1 MFTWC
6 DRRDDRSQLCDRPC
20 YCRTDY
26 TDWSQSHQPAK
37 WCDTWNVEE
46 FLKLIEIVKNYPVLW
61 QTDHKEYG
69 GMGQREAWCCY
80 TSVLHICCT
89 MWANGSL
96 RSAEMRNFSAA
107 ECRKAMKG
115 NLRSVLHLI
124 FCKLPLDNF
133 PHSVKYPH
141 PLGGELLPLSN
152 KLFWVRDPHPNSA
165 PYP

>member
-1 MFTWC
+1 MWSS
-6 DRRDDRSQLCDRPC
+6 RRSVATVRSSVLLSHRLYRLKPITSTSEMMWHLE
-20 YCRTDY
+20 CRRVFEVNRNC
-26 TDWSQSHQPAK
+26 K
-37 WCDTWNVEE
+37 
-46 FLKLIEIVKNYPVLW
+46 KNYPVLW